1 MDDKLKQAIL
11 EAFGYAIAAVQGQLS
26 RAKVD
31 AVKQA
36 LEAEKLRF
44 EAARADFVRLHTKT
58 K

>member
-1 MDDKLKQAIL
+1 MDQELKTAIL

-26 RAKVD
+26 RAKVET
-31 AVKQA
+31 VRKA

-44 EAARADFVRLHTKT
+44 EDMRSRFMKLETKT